1 MRLTASSRVSACL
14 HTRAGGAEDA
24 AVLERLQA
32 ALSLYMGTHPFH
44 NFTQRRLYRPAAPG
58 KKSLWNKRAP
68 RRRPRTAGGAEDA
81 GAGGSPADAPG
92 EATRG

>member
-1 MRLTASSRVSACL
+1 M
-14 HTRAGGAEDA
+14 
-24 AVLERLQA
+24 LERLQA